1 MTDPGQQPRDDRP
14 VDRQL
19 EEMLAD
25 AERTV
30 ARLRKELEARGAGA
44 VDIEANAA
52 QHAEIDRLAEHLSRA
67 QVHWGEV
74 RAFFEEA
81 ISELLSGRPEN
92 LDDLDAAGT
101 RPPSTPDQEGNGHGT
116 T

>member
-1 MTDPGQQPRDDRP
+1 MTEPGRRAPDDRS
-14 VDRQL
+14 VDQQL

-30 ARLRKELEARGAGA
+30 ARLRKELEARRSAPM
-44 VDIEANAA
+44 DIESNAA
-52 QHAEIDRLAEHLSRA
+52 QHAEIDRLAEHLSHA

-81 ISELLSGRPEN
+81 ISELLSGRPVSLDH
-92 LDDLDAAGT
+92 LDDDAGVLGGREPGQHDT
-101 RPPSTPDQEGNGHGT
+101 L
-116 T
+116 